1 MVLSIQVALA
11 ALLSVVLASK
21 WWNYRSHMTKLAA
34 IPTVGHSGLLS
45 SYLSAYRFIKRGGA
59 IVQEGCDK
67 YRGGPFK
74 IPLLDKW
81 IVIISSTDMVEDF
94 RKAGDHEL
102 SLQEAFRETFH
113 ADLVLGKQPAV
124 DPYHVGVI
132 QGALTR
138 NMASKLGDLY
148 DELAA
153 AFNDEIPATN
163 EWVETM
169 AVEKVLRIVC
179 RTTNRIFVG
188 LPLCRNEE
196 WKDIVIDYATRCFTA
211 SQSINLS
218 PKFLQPFVGWYV
230 NPRPASFKRANKHLR
245 PIILDRLEKEKM
257 HGLDKDA
264 PQDMLTWLINSGNVD
279 ERQRRDPVNL
289 VLSILTTN
297 MGAIHTT
304 SMAFTHA
311 LFNLALRPELIDILR
326 QEIEPVIQE
335 EGWTKSA
342 TGKLD
347 KLDSFLK
354 ESQRVSASFSIS
366 VQRKPLKDFVFTNG
380 IVVPAG
386 TIIVASPRAIHFNES
401 NYPNPSE
408 FDAFRSYRLR
418 EAEGET
424 KGKNMSYKHHMA
436 TPDSS
441 YLTFG
446 VGKHACPGRFF
457 AVTELKL
464 LMSHTLMY
472 YDFKFSDG
480 ADGPKR
486 NEFGGRLN
494 LDETTKLMFRK
505 RGDSN

>member
-1 MVLSIQVALA
+1 MVLSIQVAIGV
-11 ALLSVVLASK
+11 LLSVILAKK
-21 WWNYRSHMTKLAA
+21 WWNHREKIAKLAA
-34 IPTVGHSGLLS
+34 IPTMGHSGILS
-45 SYLSAYRFIKRGGA
+45 SYLSAYRFIKHGGT

-81 IVIISSTDMVEDF
+81 MVIISSTDMVEDF
-94 RKAGDHEL
+94 WKAGDDVL

-113 ADLVLGKQPAV
+113 ADLVLGKQPAE
-124 DPYHVGVI
+124 DPYHVSVI
-132 QGALTR
+132 QNALTR
-138 NMASKLGDLY
+138 NMGSKLGDLY
-148 DELAA
+148 DELSA
-153 AFNDEIPATN
+153 AFNEEVPHTD
-163 EWVETM
+163 EWVEVK

-188 LPLCRNEE
+188 LPLCRNED

-211 SQSINLS
+211 SQTINLY
-218 PKFLQPFVGWYV
+218 PKFLQPLVGWYV
-230 NPRPASFKRANKHLR
+230 NPRPHSYKRANKYLR
-245 PIILDRLEKEKM
+245 PLILDRLEKEQM

-264 PQDMLTWLINSGNVD
+264 PQDLLTWLINSGNVN
-279 ERQRRDPVNL
+279 EKRRRDPTNL

-304 SMAFTHA
+304 SMAFTQA

-326 QEIEPVIQE
+326 EEIGPVIEE
-335 EGWTKSA
+335 EGWTKNA
-342 TGKLD
+342 MGKLD

-354 ESQRVSASFSIS
+354 ESQRMSASFSIS

-380 IVVPAG
+380 TVVPAG
-386 TIIVASPRAIHFNES
+386 TIIVASPRAIHFNEN

-418 EAEGET
+418 EAEGGL
-424 KGKNMSYKHHMA
+424 KGENLSFKHHMT
-436 TPDSS
+436 TPETH
-441 YLTFG
+441 YLIFG
-446 VGKHACPGRFF
+446 AGKHACPGRFF
-457 AVTELKL
+457 AVTELKM
-464 LMSHTLMY
+464 LMSHTLLN
-472 YDFKFSDG
+472 YDFKFSDA

-505 RGDSN
+505 RGV